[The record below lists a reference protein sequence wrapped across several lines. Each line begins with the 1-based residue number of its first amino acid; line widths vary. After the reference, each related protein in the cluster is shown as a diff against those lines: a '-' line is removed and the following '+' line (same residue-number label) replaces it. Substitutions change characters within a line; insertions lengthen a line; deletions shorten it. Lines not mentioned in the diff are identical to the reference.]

1 MIEKEVVDAN
11 KTAESDS
18 DVMDKILDEA
28 GMTEGQ
34 EDPSSSKDGA
44 EETKDQDT
52 GVDQSKK
59 ANLDKDTEAESGP
72 EAKLAKIKEIL
83 GDDEKAIDAYIKS
96 KGYHTDPAWQKLLAK
111 SKMGVVD
118 EETQKQLDDF
128 KKVTSSREY
137 IETKM
142 KSEGYKQ
149 EAIDAE
155 LLKRG
160 FQVESKGQDDVEL
173 VIKSLGIDP
182 KGMDDNTRAT
192 ISDVAKV
199 VDVILKDRLGKAL
212 PERIKPLEETITSI
226 NREKNASKIQSQM
239 KSIVETE
246 GVLDY
251 AKDIIPAI
259 ADWLEKNPDAQQEDV
274 FNYFLQLNHSLG
286 IERLKTGKKRADN
299 QDVKNSLRKVTKQMP
314 ASGAT
319 KPKRSD
325 YADDDSYMD
334 AILDA
339 HGAQ

>member
-1 MIEKEVVDAN
+1 MAKEKLDAN
-11 KTAESDS
+11 KEAQDDS
-18 DVMDKILDEA
+18 AVMDAILDEHEA
-28 GMTEGQ
+28 SSASKEDAEG
-34 EDPSSSKDGA
+34 
-44 EETKDQDT
+44 TKGQDT

-59 ANLDKDTEAESGP
+59 ANLDKETETESGP
-72 EAKLAKIKEIL
+72 EEKLAKIKEIL

-111 SKMGVVD
+111 SKTPAID
-118 EETQKQLDDF
+118 EETQKSLDEF

-149 EAIDAE
+149 EAVDAE
-155 LLKRG
+155 LVRRG

-182 KGMDDNTRAT
+182 EGMDDNIKAT

-199 VDVILKDRLGKAL
+199 IDVILKDRLGKVL
-212 PERIKPLEETITSI
+212 PERFKPLEDTLTNMGRKE
-226 NREKNASKIQSQM
+226 NASKITSQM
-239 KSIVETE
+239 KNIVKDEN
-246 GVLDY
+246 VLDY
-251 AKDIIPAI
+251 DKDISPAI
-259 ADWLEKNPDAQQEDV
+259 ADWLEKNPEAVQEDV
-274 FNYFLQLNHSLG
+274 FDYFLELNHSLS

-299 QDVKNSLRKVTKQMP
+299 QDVKNNLRKINKPMTTL
-314 ASGAT
+314 GAN

-325 YADDDSYMD
+325 FADDDSYMD

-339 HGAQ
+339 QGVSN